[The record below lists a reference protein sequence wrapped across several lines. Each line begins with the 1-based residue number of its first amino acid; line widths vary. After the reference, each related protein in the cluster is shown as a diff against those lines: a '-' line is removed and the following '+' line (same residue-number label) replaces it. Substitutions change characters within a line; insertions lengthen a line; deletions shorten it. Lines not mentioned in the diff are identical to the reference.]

1 MIDLSCTYMGIPL
14 RSPIIAASSGFTD
27 SPVKIRHL
35 EQQGIG
41 AVVLKSV
48 FEEEIIH
55 EYHHVLREE
64 ADKTGREEFLDYL
77 DVRLRRETLD
87 KYLQLIHESKKTVD
101 IPIIASIN
109 CKSAYE
115 WMTFAEEIE
124 KAGADALELNAFI
137 MPSTLGRSSEDNEKI
152 YFEIVKQVKR
162 RINIPIALKISYYFS
177 NLAQFAIDLSHSGI
191 ASLVLFNRFYSPD
204 IDLDKLQVN
213 HGHVLSSPGELSMP
227 LRWIA
232 MLHGRL
238 SCDMAGSTG
247 VTDGK
252 AVAKLLLAGASV
264 VQVASA
270 FYRHGIGY
278 ASVMHNELREWM
290 EQHGFTNINAFAGM
304 LSQKKIADPAVYER
318 VQFMKYFS
326 DKDTL

>member
-1 MIDLSCTYMGIPL
+1 MIDLSCTYMGLQL

-27 SPVKIRHL
+27 TLVKIKHL
-35 EQQGIG
+35 EQQGVG
-41 AVVLKSV
+41 AVVLKSI

-87 KYLQLIHESKKTVD
+87 KYLTLISEAKKSVE

-109 CKSAYE
+109 CQSAYE

-124 KAGADALELNAFI
+124 KAGADGLELNVFV
-137 MPSTLGRSSEDNEKI
+137 MPSALGRSSEDNEKV

-162 RINIPIALKISYYFS
+162 RISIPIALKMSYYFS
-177 NLAQFAIDLSHSGI
+177 NLAQFAIDLSYSGI
-191 ASLVLFNRFYSPD
+191 AALVLFNRFYSPD
-204 IDLDKLQVN
+204 IDLDTLRVN
-213 HGHVLSSPGELSMP
+213 QGHVLSNPGELSMP

-232 MLHGRL
+232 MLHGRIG
-238 SCDMAGSTG
+238 CDMAGSTG
-247 VTDGK
+247 VADGK
-252 AVAKLLLAGASV
+252 AVAKLLLAGATS

-290 EQHGFTNINAFAGM
+290 EQHDFKKLADFAGR
-304 LSQKKIADPAVYER
+304 LSQKNTLDPAIYER

>member
-1 MIDLSCTYMGIPL
+1 MIDLSCSYMGL
-14 RSPIIAASSGFTD
+14 QLHSPIIAGSSGFTD
-27 SPVKIRHL
+27 SLIKIKHL
-35 EQQGIG
+35 EQQGVG
-41 AVVLKSV
+41 AVVLKSI

-87 KYLQLIHESKKTVD
+87 KYLTLITEAKKSVD

-109 CKSAYE
+109 CQSAYE

-124 KAGADALELNAFI
+124 KAGADGLELNVFV
-137 MPSTLGRSSEDNEKI
+137 MPSALGRSSEDNEKV

-162 RINIPIALKISYYFS
+162 RISIPIALKISYYFS

-191 ASLVLFNRFYSPD
+191 EGLVLFNRFYSPD
-204 IDLDKLQVN
+204 IDLDRLQVN
-213 HGHVLSSPGELSMP
+213 QGHVLSSPGELSLP

-247 VTDGK
+247 VADGK
-252 AVAKLLLAGASV
+252 SAAKLLLAGASA

-278 ASVMHNELREWM
+278 ASVMHDELRQWM
-290 EQHGFTNINAFAGM
+290 EQHGFKKINDFSGM
-304 LSQKKIADPAVYER
+304 LSQKRTADPAVYER

>member
-1 MIDLSCTYMGIPL
+1 MGMQL

-27 SPVKIRHL
+27 SLIKLKHL

-41 AVVLKSV
+41 AAVLKSI

-55 EYHHVLREE
+55 EYHHELRKE
-64 ADKTGREEFLDYL
+64 ATKTGREEFLDYL

-87 KYLQLIHESKKTVD
+87 KYLTLISEAKKAVD

-124 KAGADALELNAFI
+124 KAGADALELNIFL
-137 MPSTLGRSSEDNEKI
+137 MPSALGRSSEDNEKI
-152 YFEIVKQVKR
+152 YFEIVKQVR
-162 RINIPIALKISYYFS
+162 RRTKIPIALKISYYFS
-177 NLAQFAIDLSHSGI
+177 NLAQFAIDISNCGI
-191 ASLVLFNRFYSPD
+191 AALVLFNRFYSPD

-213 HGHVLSSPGELSMP
+213 QGHVLSSPGELSMP

-238 SCDMAGSTG
+238 GCDMAGSTG
-247 VTDGK
+247 VGDGK
-252 AVAKLLLAGASV
+252 AVAKLLLAGANV
-264 VQVASA
+264 AQVASA

-278 ASVMHNELREWM
+278 ASIMHSELIEWM
-290 EQHGFTNINAFAGM
+290 EQHEFAKLSDFAGM
-304 LSQKKIADPAVYER
+304 LSQKKILDPAVYER

-326 DKDTL
+326 EKDTL